1 MAKLLKLRRGTT
13 TQHGSFTGA
22 EGEVTVDTDKETL
35 VVHDG
40 LTAGGHPVAAEDMA
54 NVSSASIAGR
64 LANDSIATTKIA
76 GGALPTDVTV
86 ASANIVDGTIV
97 NADVNASAAIAGT
110 KISPDFGSQNVTTTG
125 TFNGSYATLN
135 AVNPTLTF
143 ADSDNNPD
151 FSINVNS
158 GILRITDTTNSA
170 TRFQVNSNGTA
181 VVNGNLDVG
190 AGIDVT
196 GEIIGD
202 KLTLEDDGSNSPI
215 LNVKTDDN
223 SPWGIRLG
231 NDTYSTNDNYGMMA
245 YLSDQG
251 EGNFHIRGDGAYKD
265 MHFTQSD
272 GTDNRIVI
280 KMEADDQSA
289 ELYQGGSKRF
299 ETDSAGVTVT
309 GNIAVTGTVDGVNVA
324 VRDTLFG
331 NLTTNNGVLKNG
343 VTATTQSAG
352 DSSTKVATTAYTDTA
367 ISNLV
372 DSSPSALNTL
382 NELAA
387 ALNDDA
393 NFSSTVNTNIAA
405 KLPKTGG
412 TMSGDIGFGDNNKI
426 KMGASHDLQIYNDGS
441 DSFIQNTTNDDL
453 IIHQQG
459 NASIQIK
466 PQNSY
471 PVELYHNASK
481 KAETTSGGFTVS
493 GTCTATAF
501 AGDGSALTGIV
512 SFVSGMILLW
522 SGSTGNIPSGW
533 VLCNG
538 SNSTPDLRDRFVIG
552 AGNSY
557 SVGATGGSTTDTVN
571 ITVSGTTAGPGGAQS
586 WGGYPPQNQL
596 ATSTHTHT
604 FSGSGS
610 DTVSTMSPYYAL
622 CYIMKT

>member
-13 TQHGSFTGA
+13 SQHGSFTGA

-40 LTAGGHPVAAEDMA
+40 STAGGHPVAAEDMA

-97 NADVNASAAIAGT
+97 NADVNASAAIAGS
-110 KISPDFGSQNVTTTG
+110 KISPDFGSQHVGAGQVNITGATPRVRLIDSGDDPDYSLRNNNG
-125 TFNGSYATLN
+125 TFEIYDEN
-135 AVNPTLTF
+135 APN
-143 ADSDNNPD
+143 A
-151 FSINVNS
+151 
-158 GILRITDTTNSA
+158 RITVDNAKIVSKLNHD
-170 TRFQVNSNGTA
+170 F
-181 VVNGNLDVG
+181 D

-196 GEIIGD
+196 GNANVGSDLTVSGGD
-202 KLTLEDDGSNSPI
+202 VTINGTVPALHF
-215 LNVKTDDN
+215 
-223 SPWGIRLG
+223 
-231 NDTYSTNDNYGMMA
+231 NDTDHESDYQIRNNNGTFQILDV
-245 YLSDQG
+245 DQG
-251 EGNFHIRGDGAYKD
+251 GGTVFFQRETNADCTFTGNVNV
-265 MHFTQSD
+265 T
-272 GTDNRIVI
+272 N
-280 KMEADDQSA
+280 
-289 ELYQGGSKRF
+289 
-299 ETDSAGVTVT
+299 GVDVT
-309 GNIAVTGTVDGVNVA
+309 GNITVSGTVDGRDVA
-324 VRDTLFG
+324 QDGGRLDELYGGSNQLKSTVDIQ
-331 NLTTNNGVLKNG
+331 NGA
-343 VTATTQSAG
+343 TAATQSAG
-352 DSSTKVATTAYTDTA
+352 DNSTKIATTAFVGTA
-367 ISNLV
+367 VSNLV
-372 DSSPSALNTL
+372 DSSPAALNTL

-387 ALNDDA
+387 AIGDDA
-393 NFSSTVNTNIAA
+393 NFSTTVTNSIAA
-405 KLPKTGG
+405 KLPLTGG

-426 KMGASHDLQIYNDGS
+426 KMGASHDIQIYNDGS
-441 DSFIQNTTNDDL
+441 DSFIQNTTDNDL
-453 IIHQQG
+453 LIHQQG
-459 NASIQIK
+459 NAGIQIK

-471 PVELYHNASK
+471 PVELYYNASK
-481 KAETTSGGFTVS
+481 KAETVSGGFTVT

-571 ITVSGTTAGPGGAQS
+571 ITVSGTTSGPSAS
-586 WGGYPPQNQL
+586 NPGGYPFQYSFGTN
-596 ATSTHTHT
+596 THTHT

>member
-13 TQHGSFTGA
+13 SQHSSFTGA

-40 LTAGGHPVAAEDMA
+40 STAGGHPVAAEDMA

-110 KISPDFGSQNVTTTG
+110 KISPDFGSQNIVTTG
-125 TFNGSYATLN
+125 TLGSGDITITGSTAAINL
-135 AVNPTLTF
+135 V
-143 ADSDNNPD
+143 DSGDNPD
-151 FSINVNS
+151 YKIRNQDGTF
-158 GILRITDTTNSA
+158 RITDTTNNAS
-170 TRFQVNSNGTA
+170 RI
-181 VVNGNLDVG
+181 VVNTDGHVDVTNG
-190 AGIDVT
+190 LDVT
-196 GEIIGD
+196 GNANIGSD
-202 KLTLEDDGSNSPI
+202 LIVSGGDITINGTVPALHF
-215 LNVKTDDN
+215 
-223 SPWGIRLG
+223 
-231 NDTYSTNDNYGMMA
+231 NDTDHESDYQIRNNNGTFQILDV
-245 YLSDQG
+245 DQG
-251 EGNFHIRGDGAYKD
+251 GGTVFFQRETNADCTFTGNVNV
-265 MHFTQSD
+265 T
-272 GTDNRIVI
+272 N
-280 KMEADDQSA
+280 
-289 ELYQGGSKRF
+289 
-299 ETDSAGVTVT
+299 GVDVT
-309 GNIAVTGTVDGVNVA
+309 GNITVSGTVDG
-324 VRDTLFG
+324 RDIAQDGGRLDELYGGSNQLKSTVDIQ
-331 NLTTNNGVLKNG
+331 NGA
-343 VTATTQSAG
+343 TAATQSAG
-352 DSSTKVATTAYTDTA
+352 DNSTKIATTAFVGTA
-367 ISNLV
+367 VSNLV
-372 DSSPSALNTL
+372 DSSPAALNTL

-387 ALNDDA
+387 AIGDDA
-393 NFSSTVNTNIAA
+393 NFSTTVTNSIAA
-405 KLPKTGG
+405 KLPLTGG

-426 KMGASHDLQIYNDGS
+426 KMGASHDIQIYNDGS
-441 DSFIQNTTNDDL
+441 DSFIQNTTDNDL
-453 IIHQQG
+453 LIHQQG
-459 NASIQIK
+459 NAGIQIK

-471 PVELYHNASK
+471 PVELYYNASK
-481 KAETTSGGFTVS
+481 KAETVSGGFTVT

-571 ITVSGTTAGPGGAQS
+571 ITVSGTTSGPS
-586 WGGYPPQNQL
+586 STNPGGYPFQYSFGDNG
-596 ATSTHTHT
+596 HTHT

>member
-40 LTAGGHPVAAEDMA
+40 QTAGGHPVAAEDMA

-86 ASANIVDGTIV
+86 ASANIVDGTII

-125 TFNGSYATLN
+125 TFNGSYATLT

-143 ADSDNNPD
+143 NDSDNNPD
-151 FSINVNS
+151 YTINVNS
-158 GILRITDTTNSA
+158 GILKITDSTNSA
-170 TRFQVNSNGTA
+170 DRL
-181 VVNGNLDVG
+181 VVNTDGHVDVTNG
-190 AGIDVT
+190 LDVT
-196 GEIIGD
+196 GNANIGSD
-202 KLTLEDDGSNSPI
+202 LTVSGGDITINGTVPALHF
-215 LNVKTDDN
+215 
-223 SPWGIRLG
+223 
-231 NDTYSTNDNYGMMA
+231 NDTDNESDYQIRNNNGTFQI
-245 YLSDQG
+245 LDVDQG
-251 EGNFHIRGDGAYKD
+251 GGTVFFQRETNADCTFTGNVNV
-265 MHFTQSD
+265 T
-272 GTDNRIVI
+272 N
-280 KMEADDQSA
+280 
-289 ELYQGGSKRF
+289 
-299 ETDSAGVTVT
+299 GVDVT
-309 GNIAVTGTVDGVNVA
+309 GNITVSGTVDGRDVA
-324 VRDTLFG
+324 TDGGKLDELYG
-331 NLTTNNGVLKNG
+331 GSNQLKSTVHINDG
-343 VTATTQSAG
+343 ATATTQAQS
-352 DSSTKVATTAYTDTA
+352 DNSIKLATTAYVRTA
-367 ISNLV
+367 VSNLV
-372 DSSPSALNTL
+372 DSSPAALDTL

-387 ALNDDA
+387 ALGDDA
-393 NFSSTVNTNIAA
+393 NFSSTVNTSIAA

-412 TMSGDIGFGDNNKI
+412 TMSGDIGFGDNNRI
-426 KMGASHDLQIYNDGS
+426 KMGGDHGLQMYRDNNVSYIAESGSGPLRVSTDEFQLMNAAQNSTMIYGAQTGKVALNYSG
-441 DSFIQNTTNDDL
+441 NTKLETTNT
-453 IIHQQG
+453 G
-459 NASIQIK
+459 
-466 PQNSY
+466 
-471 PVELYHNASK
+471 V
-481 KAETTSGGFTVS
+481 TVT
-493 GTCTATAF
+493 GTCTATSF

-571 ITVSGTTAGPGGAQS
+571 ITVSGTTSGPS
-586 WGGYPPQNQL
+586 STNPGGYPFQYSFGDNG
-596 ATSTHTHT
+596 HTHT